1 MSKSNEVL
9 NPGHGSSLAANAL
22 ALFDA
27 VAEAH
32 NLPGKAR
39 KLLQVAAHA
48 YTLAADAGSERG
60 DRVGRDIVLAAPL
73 EGLSAAQQSIVA
85 CVVALQREKL
95 RPHRESSFVWL
106 RNRDQQ
112 TTLALAA
119 ILRQARALD
128 GGPARLIAA
137 LGDAPPTLLVSKKRS
152 ANEAAAAWREALG
165 PLEVR
170 AATDDER
177 DLFTP
182 AAEPE
187 PLPAQSQLQPLATDL
202 GSEPIAELARRPG
215 PPHAAAILRQNAGPR
230 RSREQRRRY

>member
-1 MSKSNEVL
+1 MSESNET
-9 NPGHGSSLAANAL
+9 PGLSQRPSLAANAL

-137 LGDAPPTLLVSKKRS
+137 LGDAPPAGAQCCGRRRS
-152 ANEAAAAWREALG
+152 RRGLARALG
-165 PLEVR
+165 PLALR
-170 AATDDER
+170 A
-177 DLFTP
+177 P
-182 AAEPE
+182 AADEAGPARARRRAE
-187 PLPAQSQLQPLATDL
+187 PLPRGQLQP
-202 GSEPIAELARRPG
+202 R
-215 PPHAAAILRQNAGPR
+215 H
-230 RSREQRRRY
+230 RSGQRAYC